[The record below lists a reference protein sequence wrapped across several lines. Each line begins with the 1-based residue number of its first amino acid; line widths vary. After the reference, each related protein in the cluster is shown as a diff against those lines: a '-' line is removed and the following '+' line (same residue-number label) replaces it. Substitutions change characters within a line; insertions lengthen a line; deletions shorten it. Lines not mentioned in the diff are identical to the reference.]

1 MTFRNVKF
9 TMATRR
15 VNMWQSV
22 DWFTI
27 LLYFVLVTFG
37 WLSICGATYD
47 FGEPDFF
54 RFGTHTGKQLV
65 WIGCSV
71 VLSFVLLSIER
82 KYYEMLAYPIYAVF
96 VLLLAV
102 TIFIA
107 PDINGSHSWLVLGP
121 ISIQPAEFSKFAT
134 ALCLA
139 RLLSTYGFSMSKRS
153 DVVKMIAVIV
163 VPMLLIVLQ
172 NETGSALV
180 YLAFFFV
187 LYREGMTGSLLV
199 VGVCA
204 VAYFVIGIGQGDNF
218 FATMPVNVGQF
229 IVFLLIPLI
238 TSLMVGIYG
247 KRMAHAWW
255 IAGINLAGTLLAYL
269 FSRHVIPFDIC
280 IVQLI
285 LCVCTAIHLLY
296 VCLLRRYASY
306 LLISLFA
313 LGSLGFYYSC
323 NLLVDKLQPHQQMR
337 IMVLL
342 GLKDDPSGVG
352 YNINQSKIA
361 IGSGG
366 LWGKG
371 FLNGTQTKLN
381 YVPEQHTDFIFCTIG
396 EEQGFIGCTFILL
409 LYAVF
414 IIRIIMIAE
423 RQGRNRFTRVYGY
436 SLAAILTFHLFV
448 NVGMVIGLAPVIGIP
463 LPFFSYGG
471 SSLWGFT
478 ILLSILLRL
487 DAERDIHL

>member
-1 MTFRNVKF
+1 MAIRNVNLW
-9 TMATRR
+9 R
-15 VNMWQSV
+15 SI
-22 DWFTI
+22 DWLTVI
-27 LLYFVLVTFG
+27 LYFVLVTFG

-47 FGEPDFF
+47 FGDPDFLS
-54 RFGTHTGKQLV
+54 FGTHTGKQLM
-65 WIGCSV
+65 WIGCAM
-71 VLSFVLLSIER
+71 VLSLVLLNIEK
-82 KYYEMLAYPIYAVF
+82 KYYEMLAYPIYVAF
-96 VLLLAV
+96 ILLLAV
-102 TIFIA
+102 TIFVA

-139 RLLSTYGFSMSKRS
+139 RLLSSYGFSMEKRS
-153 DVVKMIAVIV
+153 DMLKMLGVVML
-163 VPMLLIVLQ
+163 PMLLIVLQ

-180 YLAFFFV
+180 YLSFFLV
-187 LYREGMTGSLLV
+187 LYREGMTGSLLT

-204 VAYFVIGIGQGDNF
+204 VLYFVIGVGKGDILF
-218 FATMPVNVGQF
+218 ESMPVCLGEFV
-229 IVFLLIPLI
+229 VFLLIPLF
-238 TSLMVGIYG
+238 TALMVGVHG
-247 KRMAHAWW
+247 KLMTHAWW
-255 IAGINLAGTLLAYL
+255 IAGVNLLGTFIAWL
-269 FSRHVIPFDIC
+269 FSRYVVPFDIC
-280 IVQLI
+280 IVQLV
-285 LCVCTAIHLLY
+285 LCVCTALYLLY
-296 VCLLRRYASY
+296 IYLLERYASY
-306 LLISLFA
+306 LLIALFA
-313 LGSLGFYYSC
+313 LGSVGFYYSC
-323 NLLVDKLQPHQQMR
+323 NMIIDKLQPHQQMR

-396 EEQGFIGCTFILL
+396 EEQGFMGCTFILL
-409 LYAVF
+409 LYAFF
-414 IIRIIMIAE
+414 IIRIIILAE
-423 RQGRNRFTRVYGY
+423 RQGSNKFTRVYGY
-436 SLAAILTFHLFV
+436 SLASILTFHLFV
-448 NVGMVIGLAPVIGIP
+448 NVGMVIGIAPVIGIP

-487 DAERDIHL
+487 DAERESRFR

>member
-1 MTFRNVKF
+1 MAIRNISLW
-9 TMATRR
+9 R
-15 VNMWQSV
+15 SI

-47 FGEPDFF
+47 FGDPDFF
-54 RFGTHTGKQLV
+54 RFGTFTGKQLV
-65 WIGCSV
+65 WVGCAL
-71 VLSFVLLSIER
+71 VLSLVLLHIEK
-82 KYYEMLAYPIYAVF
+82 KYYEMMAYPLYIGF

-102 TIFIA
+102 TIFVA
-107 PDINGSHSWLVLGP
+107 PDIKGSHSWLAFGP
-121 ISIQPAEFSKFAT
+121 IRIQPAEFSKFAT
-134 ALCLA
+134 ALALA
-139 RLLSTYGFSMSKRS
+139 RLLSTYGFSMERRS
-153 DVVKMIAVIV
+153 DVVKMIAIV
-163 VPMLLIVLQ
+163 VLPMLLIVLQ

-180 YLAFFFV
+180 YLSFFLV
-187 LYREGMTGSLLV
+187 LYREGMTGSLLA

-204 VAYFVIGIGQGDNF
+204 VLYFVIGVGQGSVL
-218 FATMPVNVGQF
+218 FASMPVSKGEF
-229 IVFLLIPLI
+229 IVFLLIPLF
-238 TSLMVGIYG
+238 TALMTGVYG
-247 KRMAHAWW
+247 KRPSRAWL
-255 IAGINLAGTLLAYL
+255 IAGVNLVGTLIAWL
-269 FSRHVIPFDIC
+269 FARYVVPFDIC
-280 IVQLI
+280 IVQLVLCI
-285 LCVCTAIHLLY
+285 LTALYLLY
-296 VCLLRRYASY
+296 IYVLERYASY
-306 LLISLFA
+306 LLVALFA
-313 LGSLGFYYSC
+313 LGSVGFYYSC
-323 NLLVDKLQPHQQMR
+323 NMLISKLQPHQRLR
-337 IMVLL
+337 IEVLL

-396 EEQGFIGCTFILL
+396 EEQGFMGCVFILV

-414 IIRIIMIAE
+414 IIRIIMLAE
-423 RQGRNRFTRVYGY
+423 RQGSNKFTRVYGY
-436 SLAAILTFHLFV
+436 SLASILTFHLFV

-487 DAERDIHL
+487 DAERESRF